1 MSESA
6 QAASSGTALHDLL
19 APLGEA
25 SYSEARCAEMADLI
39 DEIRS
44 LKTARNAVV
53 LAHNYQRPEIFQV
66 ADFVGDSL
74 ELARQAT
81 TVEAEVI
88 VFCGV
93 HFMAETAKILNPTR
107 RVILPDLRAGCS
119 LADSVTAE
127 DLAERKAEL
136 RAIYPDL
143 AVVGYVNTTA
153 DVKAECDACC
163 TSSNAVRVVE
173 ALPSE
178 HILFVP
184 DRNLA
189 AHVQSQTRKTI
200 IAWDGNCY
208 VHQQITPEQIAAVRK
223 ALPRVKI
230 LAHPECRAD
239 VLALADAVLSTSG
252 MVRYATESPDREFLI
267 VTECGL
273 SDRLLLEVPEKRFY
287 KSCKLCAYMKMIT
300 LEGTRDALRDL
311 APEIT
316 LPEEV
321 RVRAP
326 SKRCSRWAGERTGG
340 ACRRGRRGRP
350 HRARGGA
357 ARVAGAGARRPVRR
371 LVGAPWRTRARIRVA
386 RGRRPTG
393 AGGPDDPPRHSPR
406 AALHLRPAGA

>member
-1 MSESA
+1 MIDTKQGDAMLESPIA
-6 QAASSGTALHDLL
+6 PPSGSDLRGLL
-19 APLGEA
+19 ARLGDA
-25 SYSEARCAEMADLI
+25 SYSEERCEAIADLVG
-39 DEIRS
+39 EIQA
-44 LKTARNAVV
+44 LKRERNAVI

-74 ELARQAT
+74 ELARKAT
-81 TVEAEVI
+81 TVEADAI

-93 HFMAETAKILNPTR
+93 HFMAETAKILNPSR
-107 RVILPDLRAGCS
+107 RVVLPDLRAGCS

-127 DLAERKAEL
+127 DLAERKDEL
-136 RAIYPDL
+136 RRLYPDL

-208 VHQQITPEQIAAVRK
+208 VHQQITPEQIAAVR
-223 ALPRVKI
+223 AAMPHVKI
-230 LAHPECRAD
+230 LAHPECRQD
-239 VLALADAVLSTSG
+239 VLTLADAVLSTSG
-252 MVRYATESPDREFLI
+252 MVRYAKESPEREFLV

-300 LEGTRDALRDL
+300 LEGTRDAVRDL

-316 LPEEV
+316 LPEDV
-321 RVRAP
+321 RVRA
-326 SKRCSRWAGERTGG
+326 A
-340 ACRRGRRGRP
+340 
-350 HRARGGA
+350 
-357 ARVAGAGARRPVRR
+357 
-371 LVGAPWRTRARIRVA
+371 
-386 RGRRPTG
+386 
-393 AGGPDDPPRHSPR
+393 
-406 AALHLRPAGA
+406 AALERMLELGG